1 MRYLPVIIPL
11 ALTIYAAIDCL
22 RTPDDEVKHLP
33 KAIWLIIVLL
43 IWVAGPI
50 IWLVAGRDRALAAP
64 APGRQLA
71 PDDDPEFLRRLA
83 EQRRLNTWEE
93 DLKRREQQLRG
104 ESPDTDD
111 RPNPQV

>member
-50 IWLVAGRDRALAAP
+50 IWLVAGRDRGLARP
-64 APGRQLA
+64 AQGRPLA
-71 PDDDPEFLRRLA
+71 PDDDPEFLRRLG
-83 EQRRLNTWEE
+83 EHRSDEHRSNEHRPDHRNE
-93 DLKRREQQLRG
+93 RDQQG
-104 ESPDTDD
+104 DGQP
-111 RPNPQV
+111 